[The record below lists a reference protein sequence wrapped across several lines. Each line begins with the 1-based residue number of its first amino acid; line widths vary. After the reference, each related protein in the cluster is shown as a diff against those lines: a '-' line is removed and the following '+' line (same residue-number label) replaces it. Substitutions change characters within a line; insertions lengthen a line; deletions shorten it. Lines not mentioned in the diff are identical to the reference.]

1 MLFRSQVQSAANSM
15 RSAAEEMQR
24 AASAMDYTMERQRQ
38 FMDDWLFRLEAALEK
53 ATIARSQS

>member
-1 MLFRSQVQSAANSM
+1 
-15 RSAAEEMQR
+15 
-24 AASAMDYTMERQRQ
+24 MDYTMERQRQ